1 MSLFN
6 PPPKACLLLALSLAA
21 AKESADSLPAD
32 ATLSDP
38 QRHSQTNVTEQME
51 NAAAARRASNWPL
64 AMLGYAEVLRA
75 QPDHAEALRER
86 ALTLQLQGAALEA
99 WRQYRAHSEL
109 FSAAEALGFELDARA
124 RRLNW
129 AQLEADPQRREA
141 LLLALLDDYSA
152 LESGPA
158 AADAGALQRL
168 RNDRLL
174 VLQLLGRHAEVIV
187 EFEQREAQD
196 IALPGWLRLPVADS
210 LMAQRE
216 PARAQALLEAV
227 LADEPAQPTAHVLL
241 AYALLEQEKHDEAR
255 TLLADW
261 RQAQPPF
268 DAEGRAN
275 WAHAGVDLNSVLIE
289 NFSEQIQAAHARIA
303 ALSDLTP
310 LDAGLLEARAGIE
323 RRRGWAERALVTA
336 RIAMTE
342 SPDWVLPRAAEI
354 EALLDLDRVRE
365 ARGRLEAFIAEHG
378 EHRQAQAVQQR
389 WQRRQGAQWNVEALR
404 AQSTLVNEASG
415 GPLGPGGNAEFRA
428 QAHWQGPLLDDA
440 WRLGALA
447 GVHWADFQG
456 QRIERE
462 RAAFTLSRQQDRLGF
477 GLQAGRTL
485 DDFVRETTVGGWLRY
500 RHSDAW
506 RSSVA
511 LWRHAPFAS
520 LQARAAG
527 IRADGLQLGLSR
539 SPDERSRSGLS
550 LEQLRYEDGNVRTS
564 AYLAHRR
571 QLRAQPR
578 GEWYTRLGLG
588 AGRASREDAPYFNP
602 RRDASAD
609 AGLTLDRVLTREYSE
624 AWRLRIDVDVS
635 RGWQDGYGSHWTPA
649 IEVMP
654 RWQWRIG
661 HEASLGLRWSRPVY
675 DGRREERWAL
685 VLRIGGGE

>member
-1 MSLFN
+1 MLKPAPLILAFSL
-6 PPPKACLLLALSLAA
+6 ASLAA
-21 AKESADSLPAD
+21 ALP
-32 ATLSDP
+32 L
-38 QRHSQTNVTEQME
+38 
-51 NAAAARRASNWPL
+51 AAAAQSTSDALRHGVIESEALMAAATESRRKAEWPQAL
-64 AMLGYAEVLRA
+64 DLYAQVLQLR
-75 QPDHAEALRER
+75 PGHAPALRER

-99 WRQYRAHSEL
+99 WRQYRAQPAL
-109 FSAAEALGFELDARA
+109 FSATEALGFELDALA

-141 LLLALLDDYSA
+141 LLLALLDEYSA

-174 VLQLLGRHAEVIV
+174 VLQLLGRHAEVIAQ
-187 EFEQREAQD
+187 FEQRAEQD
-196 IALPGWLRLPVADS
+196 IALPAWLRLPVADS

-227 LADEPAQPTAHVLL
+227 LADEPAQATAHVLL

-255 TLLADW
+255 DLLADW
-261 RQAQPPF
+261 RRAQPPF

-275 WAHAGVDLNSVLIE
+275 WAHAGVDLNSVLID
-289 NFSEQIQAAHARIA
+289 NFSEQIHAAHARIA
-303 ALSDLTP
+303 ELSDLSP

-323 RRRGWAERALVTA
+323 RRRGWAEQALLSA
-336 RIAMTE
+336 RMAITE

-365 ARGRLEAFIAEHG
+365 ARTKLDAFIATHG
-378 EHRQAQAVQQR
+378 EHRQAQGVQQR
-389 WQRRQGAQWNVEALR
+389 WQRRQGAQWNLEALR
-404 AQSTLVNEASG
+404 ARSTLLDEASS

-428 QAHWQGPLLDDA
+428 LAHWQGPLLDDA

-456 QRIERE
+456 QRIERQ

-477 GLQAGRTL
+477 GLEAGRTF
-485 DDFVRETTVGGWLRY
+485 DDFVRETTMGGWLRY
-500 RHSDAW
+500 RHSDVW
-506 RSSVA
+506 RSSIA

-527 IRADGLQLGLSR
+527 IRADGIQLGLSR
-539 SPDERSRSGLS
+539 SSDERSRSGLS

-564 AYLAHRR
+564 AYLAHRQR
-571 QLRAQPR
+571 LRAQPR

-685 VLRIGGGE
+685 VLRMGGGE